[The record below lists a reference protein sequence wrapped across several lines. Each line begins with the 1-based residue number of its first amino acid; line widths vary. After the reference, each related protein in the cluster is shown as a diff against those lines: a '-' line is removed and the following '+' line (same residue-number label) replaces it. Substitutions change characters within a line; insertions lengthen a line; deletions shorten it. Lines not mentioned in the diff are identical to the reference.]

1 MEENINVRVDK
12 EKKVKAIFVLKTKGK
27 TLSQAVR
34 EMTDKLAEEFDKK
47 IASRGWHNYLL

>member
-12 EKKVKAIFVLKTKGK
+12 EKKVKAIFILKTKGK

-47 IASRGWHNYLL
+47 K

>member
-1 MEENINVRVDK
+1 MEDSINVRVDK

-34 EMTDKLAEEFDKK
+34 EMTEKLAEEFDKK
-47 IASRGWHNYLL
+47 NSK

>member
-1 MEENINVRVDK
+1 MEDSINDK

-34 EMTDKLAEEFDKK
+34 EMTEKLAEEFDKK
-47 IASRGWHNYLL
+47 NSK

>member
-12 EKKVKAIFVLKTKGK
+12 EKKVKAIFILKTKGK

-47 IASRGWHNYLL
+47 NSK

>member
-1 MEENINVRVDK
+1 MEDNLVVRVDK
-12 EKKVKAIFVLKTKGK
+12 EKKAKAMFALKTQGK

-47 IASRGWHNYLL
+47 NSK

>member
-1 MEENINVRVDK
+1 MEDNLVVRVDK
-12 EKKVKAIFVLKTKGK
+12 EKKAKFILKTQGK

-47 IASRGWHNYLL
+47 NSK

>member
-12 EKKVKAIFVLKTKGK
+12 EKKVKAIFILKTKGK

-47 IASRGWHNYLL
+47 NNK